1 MKENKSTKPFYN
13 AQIPS
18 DWTTPEFGKVF
29 SFLSTYSFSR
39 EQLIDE
45 KTVDEIQYIHYG
57 DIHAKFENEILD
69 FESEKRIPY
78 VKEGFISKD
87 DSEDEDFPLLK
98 DGDLIIADASEDYEG
113 VCNCVELKN
122 INGRKVIS
130 GLHTFAARGNKEEIA
145 LGFRTYALN
154 NRQVVRELW
163 RIATGISVYSV
174 SKTNLSKVKLP
185 LPPLPEQK
193 AIAHILSLMDTAIN
207 KNNSL
212 IAKKELQKK
221 WLMQNLL
228 TGKKRL
234 KGFGGEWKK
243 YKISQL
249 GQIVTGNTPSM
260 AKPEYYGDKYCWAT
274 AFDFKGVYIDKTD
287 IKLSEEG
294 KNVAR
299 IVPRGSILVTCIA
312 SIGKNAIANVEMAFN
327 QQINAI
333 VPNENFHSEFI
344 YYIIENS
351 LHKLKE
357 VAGAGAVSIINK
369 SNFEAIK
376 LEFPSIEEQTT
387 IAQVLQAADKEI
399 QLLKIKTEKLREQK
413 KGLMQVL
420 LTGKKRL
427 TVRAEDFQPQ

>member
-1 MKENKSTKPFYN
+1 MNKNTGTKPFYN

-18 DWTTPEFGKVF
+18 DWTTPEFAEVF
-29 SFLSTYSFSR
+29 SFLNTYSFSR
-39 EQLIDE
+39 EQLTDE
-45 KTVDEIQYIHYG
+45 KTLDEIQYIHYG

-78 VKEGFISKD
+78 VKEGLISKED
-87 DSEDEDFPLLK
+87 LEDEDFPILK

-122 INGRKVIS
+122 INSRKVIS
-130 GLHTFAARGNKEEIA
+130 GLHTFAVRGIEGEIA
-145 LGFRTYALN
+145 AGFRTYALN
-154 NRQVVRELW
+154 NQQVVRELW

-207 KNNSL
+207 KNNQL

-234 KGFGGEWKK
+234 TEFNGEWKK
-243 YKISQL
+243 LGAGEIFRSISVKGFDNEEL
-249 GQIVTGNTPSM
+249 LS
-260 AKPEYYGDKYCWAT
+260 AT
-274 AFDFKGVYIDKTD
+274 QDRGI
-287 IKLSEEG
+287 I
-294 KNVAR
+294 
-299 IVPRGSILVTCIA
+299 PRSILDGRVTMPTSGTESYKLVEPGDFVVSLRSFQGGLEYSYYKGIVSPAYTILKPKKKIDDEFYKQYFKSYDFIGHLAIA
-312 SIGKNAIANVEMAFN
+312 VIGIRDGKQISYDDFCTLKIPYPSTEEQNAIA
-327 QQINAI
+327 Q
-333 VPNENFHSEFI
+333 
-344 YYIIENS
+344 
-351 LHKLKE
+351 L
-357 VAGAGAVSIINK
+357 
-369 SNFEAIK
+369 
-376 LEFPSIEEQTT
+376 LE
-387 IAQVLQAADKEI
+387 AADKEI
-399 QLLKIKTEKLREQK
+399 QFTKTKTEKLKEQK

-427 TVRAEDFQPQ
+427 LLN